1 MSHYNPFLP
10 VSNMPQVPNEQSLTF
25 LFTSQA
31 LLNIKSLQIHFYQ
44 KQLEAFR
51 LYMEFFSQ
59 QRQKLGLYN
68 QMHPQ
73 EKHNYLE
80 DQGQKALELSWPDFD
95 PGVKAFHLK
104 AEDWLCKSETLD
116 SEVHSFIMK
125 EEFTQEL
132 SFGSLQDKLRYI
144 LKFFITSYG
153 KAVKEAIEQEK
164 KRFSD
169 DRPLLEVFERL
180 EEKYT
185 KSSKCRED
193 MVRFVIRKA
202 ITFLKNIF
210 KEKHQVSA
218 KAATMLLC
226 QRYFPSKVTE
236 LRSHSEFLNEDAI
249 LDFLLPYKKNS
260 RNKTANSNF
269 VAEIFTSELFY
280 NDFLEYLS
288 KLDDILEEDNKKK
301 EIKFISFLVDC
312 VQQNRIWKI
321 KTYKRLPWLNI
332 WLETTKTLA
341 IEIFNA
347 QQMKPGLG
355 GSKKNPKIRS

>member
-1 MSHYNPFLP
+1 
-10 VSNMPQVPNEQSLTF
+10 MPQVPNEQSLSF

-249 LDFLLPYKKNS
+249 LDFC
-260 RNKTANSNF
+260 
-269 VAEIFTSELFY
+269 
-280 NDFLEYLS
+280 FLTRRTQ
-288 KLDDILEEDNKKK
+288 
-301 EIKFISFLVDC
+301 EIKLLIQILWLKYLLRSYFIMIFLSIF
-312 VQQNRIWKI
+312 QNLMIFLK
-321 KTYKRLPWLNI
+321 KTIRR
-332 WLETTKTLA
+332 
-341 IEIFNA
+341 
-347 QQMKPGLG
+347 
-355 GSKKNPKIRS
+355 KKSNL